1 MDYRRQR
8 RHESTISLVIRQLVC
23 STLRCPPL
31 ETYSKTTQVC
41 LAWRCRYLPPRHCC
55 QAWSITRKWV
65 KMGKVFSFKH
75 ILICHYFKYQY
86 YTARIYAKSSLFCG
100 IITIGLFLYILLVPW
115 LKSTRPNVWPSL
127 SFHFTLISHI
137 WAHVPSLQ
145 YSKWRQSGE
154 LSTVVP
160 VRIVFNATQIAY
172 ILNISSIIYPDINR
186 PHGPWVAPF
195 VLYSQPL
202 DGSRSHKR
210 SDSL

>member
-1 MDYRRQR
+1 MSPPSRSSSVNLSAQHSVVHLS
-8 RHESTISLVIRQLVC
+8 RHTLKQLKFVLPGGVATYLLGTVAKLGQLLENESRWARYSRSSIS
-23 STLRCPPL
+23 
-31 ETYSKTTQVC
+31 
-41 LAWRCRYLPPRHCC
+41 
-55 QAWSITRKWV
+55 
-65 KMGKVFSFKH
+65 
-75 ILICHYFKYQY
+75 CHYLKYQY

-115 LKSTRPNVWPSL
+115 LKGTRPNVWPSL
-127 SFHFTLISHI
+127 LFHFTLMSHI

-186 PHGPWVAPF
+186 PHGPWMAPF
-195 VLYSQPL
+195 ILYSQPL
-202 DGSRSHKR
+202 DRSRSHKR